1 MNFKNKDIIT
11 VQELRELLENKKP
24 VKILD
29 VRPKV
34 QRDEWKIIEST
45 FVDVYEEL
53 KSGKRK
59 LFKDLEFSKNIPVVT
74 LCAAGKTSMIAM
86 EQLREEGIEAYSLE
100 GGMRAWTA
108 AYNIAQTK
116 DKKGTTMLQ
125 IRRTG
130 KGCLSYMIE
139 NNGEAIVIDPSLS
152 IDVYQSIA
160 DQKKWKIKYVFDT
173 HIHADHFSRAVKL
186 ASAVKAKLM
195 LPQQELVNFSYE
207 PISDETIIYL
217 GNTTLKAIHTPGHTE
232 ESFCYLIG
240 SESLLTGDTLFTR
253 GVGRPDLKA
262 SLEKAEQK
270 ASLLFDSIQKILR
283 LDSDLMI
290 YPGHISEPVAFDEV
304 IIGDTLG
311 NIKEV
316 VDLLNYNKEEFVSKL
331 LQKIPE
337 TPPNY
342 QSIVALNK
350 EGKAE
355 ESELID
361 LEAGAN
367 RCAIS

>member
-1 MNFKNKDIIT
+1 MNFKNKNIIT
-11 VQELRELLENKKP
+11 VQELRELLESKKP

-29 VRPKV
+29 VRPKI

-53 KSGKRK
+53 KSGERK
-59 LFKDLEFSKNIPVVT
+59 LFKDIEFPENVPVVT

-100 GGMRAWTA
+100 GGMRAWTS
-108 AYNIAQTK
+108 AYNIAQIR
-116 DKKGTTMLQ
+116 DKNETTILQ

-139 NNGEAIVIDPSLS
+139 NNGEVIVIDPSLS
-152 IDVYQSIA
+152 IDIYQSIA
-160 DQKKWKIKYVFDT
+160 NQKKWRIKYVLDT
-173 HIHADHFSRAVKL
+173 HIHADHFSRAVTL
-186 ASAVKAKLM
+186 ASKVNATLM
-195 LPQQELVNFSYE
+195 LPEQELVNFSYKS
-207 PISDETIIYL
+207 IKDEMIIHI
-217 GNTTLKAIHTPGHTE
+217 GNTTLKAIHTPGHTQ

-240 SESLLTGDTLFTR
+240 NESLFTGDTLFTR

-262 SLEKAEQK
+262 SLEKAKLK

-283 LDSDLMI
+283 LDSNLMI

-304 IIGDTLG
+304 IIGDTLA
-311 NIKEV
+311 NIKEE
-316 VDLLNYNKEEFVSKL
+316 VDLLNYNREEFISKL

-342 QSIVALNK
+342 QSIVELNK
-350 EGKAE
+350 VGNAK
-355 ESELID
+355 ESELIE